1 MLSPNQIQQRLEDAQ
16 LAGYL
21 YQHTPDLFV
30 LQEPL
35 EEDGSPLNVFVQHE
49 QSADQIGL
57 QFGLKISDAGL
68 EFLIAV
74 THSNQ
79 DRSYEIGAGHLKGD
93 QKAFN
98 LLYAFYNYPK
108 ALYVVH
114 LPLMAN
120 TAQLKQALEQQLLT
134 QPNLAF
140 LNTATKI
147 NPMGQTVYWMKDF
160 ILQQSL
166 ALKVRLQICLHSS

>member
-1 MLSPNQIQQRLEDAQ
+1 MLSPDHIQQRLENAQ

-21 YQHTPDLFV
+21 YQHTPHLLV

-35 EEDGSPLNVFVQHE
+35 QEDASPLNIFVQHE
-49 QSADQIGL
+49 QSSDQIGL
-57 QFGLKISDAGL
+57 QFGLKILESGL

-79 DRSYEIGAGHLKGD
+79 DRSYEIGMGNLKND

-108 ALYVVH
+108 AFYLVR
-114 LPLMAN
+114 LPFMAN
-120 TAQLKQALEQQLLT
+120 TAQLKEALEQQLFN
-134 QPNLAF
+134 QNDLAF
-140 LNTATKI
+140 LNEAVKT
-147 NPMGQTVYWMKDF
+147 NPMGNQIHWMKDF

-166 ALKVRLQICLHSS
+166 AVKVRLQMCLH